1 MSLLINTVQ
10 KQPMICPITTCTPLP
25 GMGQDIDFEVDL
37 GEHQISSGS
46 HILICSDGVKNMVE
60 LDEIDQFAS
69 SLEPKEFIHALID
82 TANQKGGVD
91 NSTAISIRIS

>member
-1 MSLLINTVQ
+1 M
-10 KQPMICPITTCTPLP
+10 PEITTCTPLP
-25 GMGQDIDFEVDL
+25 GVCDIDFEVDL

-60 LDEIDQFAS
+60 PDEIDQFAS
-69 SLEPKEFIHALID
+69 LLEPKEFIHALLID